1 MERHLLQTHPPPSK
15 SPKERFGEMQTG
27 RRGRDGSVLTGK
39 QRLVITPILLVRLTA
54 RRDIGRQG
62 HLASLGNG
70 LVQNRAMK
78 GKRQR
83 DLASLIFLCNLSIEL
98 AEKTDFSLTAEA
110 EPVSGLELLGW
121 FNEGPPMR
129 AVQPFMQGC
138 LNGRR
143 RASAPDPTA

>member
-1 MERHLLQTHPPPSK
+1 RQKSASADMERHLLQTHPPLCK

-98 AEKTDFSLTAEA
+98 AEKTDFSLAAEA
-110 EPVSGLELLGW
+110 EPVSGLELLGRLH
-121 FNEGPPMR
+121 EGAPVGT
-129 AVQPFMQGC
+129 VQPLVQG
-138 LNGRR
+138 GVDSR
-143 RASAPDPTA
+143 